1 LTKLLSARW
10 KIYWLLFVIT
20 TLIYLVMIFWSLP
33 KLSEFAG
40 GDLAFDLRPAGY
52 SIEEAKTFIGA
63 LGSNGIDFYI
73 EVQQRLDSL
82 YPALLA
88 IVLVG
93 GLLGLDFKGWGWV
106 FSVFAIAGSVFD
118 YLENAAVRV
127 MLQMG
132 PDGLTAEMAEQASGW
147 TLLKSISATIAMGG
161 LLILVLIAL
170 YRYFF
175 MRKSVLPESSTPSN
189 GDEAAANK

>member
-1 LTKLLSARW
+1 MSKKLVVRW
-10 KIYWLLFVIT
+10 KIYWLLFAIT

-33 KLSEFAG
+33 KLSEFSG
-40 GDLAFDLRPAGY
+40 GDLAFDLRPGGY
-52 SIEEAKTFIGA
+52 SFEEAKTFIGA

-73 EVQQRLDSL
+73 EVQQRLDTV

-93 GLLGLDFKGWGWV
+93 ALLGLNFKGWGWV

-127 MLQMG
+127 MLQVG

-147 TLLKSISATIAMGG
+147 TLLKSISTTIAMGG

-170 YRYFF
+170 FRYFF
-175 MRKSVLPESSTPSN
+175 LRKPVLCEFTTPVN
-189 GDEAAANK
+189 DDEAAANK

>member
-1 LTKLLSARW
+1 
-10 KIYWLLFVIT
+10 
-20 TLIYLVMIFWSLP
+20 MIFWSLP
-33 KLSEFAG
+33 KLSQFAG

-52 SIEEAKTFIGA
+52 SFEEAKIFIGA
-63 LGSNGIDFYI
+63 LGPDGIDFYI
-73 EVQQRLDSL
+73 EVQQRLDSV

-93 GLLGLDFKGWGWV
+93 GLLGLDFKGWGWI

-118 YLENAAVRV
+118 YMENAAVRV
-127 MLQMG
+127 MLQIG
-132 PDGLTAEMAEQASGW
+132 PDGLTYEMAEQASGW

-175 MRKSVLPESSTPSN
+175 MRTSVLLESSAPSKD
-189 GDEAAANK
+189 DEAAANK